1 MPPGKRRAGASPAA
15 EVAMVPTDGLAS
27 IERLMA
33 ALAKERIA
41 AAGGALPD
49 SDAEVGALAAEL
61 EWLATVHMDA
71 EGEEEREEEA
81 ADGEEADGEEED
93 SSTTV
98 VCALDAKHKVVMQ
111 ELQEIK
117 EQHGGGETKHEFG
130 SPANRG
136 QVCGVCSSTWEPECG
151 WEKGNGCWACFACQV
166 YICSWECLNIHNKE
180 GSGNT
185 VRGASVIYKTKPEYE
200 DAKAARKAA
209 GKGKRKS

>member
-1 MPPGKRRAGASPAA
+1 MDDLATALVHLLRNCDAAEFKKYCPGVTQRGSCTSVSEMLLAMFRALHGDIVETGEVLDDDEAKPAA
-15 EVAMVPTDGLAS
+15 RLCVAYALAPKVGRPRREVALREEA
-27 IERLMA
+27 EK
-33 ALAKERIA
+33 LAKEQA
-41 AAGGALPD
+41 
-49 SDAEVGALAAEL
+49 
-61 EWLATVHMDA
+61 
-71 EGEEEREEEA
+71 EERRR
-81 ADGEEADGEEED
+81 
-93 SSTTV
+93 
-98 VCALDAKHKVVMQ
+98 KHV
-111 ELQEIK
+111 LA
-117 EQHGGGETKHEFG
+117 QHGGGETKHEFG

-200 DAKAARKAA
+200 AAKAARKAA

>member
-1 MPPGKRRAGASPAA
+1 
-15 EVAMVPTDGLAS
+15 MVPTDGLAS

-98 VCALDAKHKVVMQ
+98 VCALDAKHEVV
-111 ELQEIK
+111 ID
-117 EQHGGGETKHEFG
+117 
-130 SPANRG
+130 A
-136 QVCGVCSSTWEPECG
+136 
-151 WEKGNGCWACFACQV
+151 
-166 YICSWECLNIHNKE
+166 
-180 GSGNT
+180 
-185 VRGASVIYKTKPEYE
+185 GAAG
-200 DAKAARKAA
+200 DQGAAR
-209 GKGKRKS
+209 RR